1 MNGQPGFATR
11 QIHAGS
17 IVDRESRARV
27 TPIYQTSGYVFDSFD
42 DGEARFAGESP
53 LRAYSRTDN
62 PTNVVAA
69 RRIAD
74 LEGGVDGVL
83 VGSGQAA
90 IAMAVFSLASA
101 GDHLLTTKLLY
112 EGTREMLRGSLLRQ
126 GVTSTALDEHATE
139 ADWLAAVQ
147 PNTKA
152 IYTES
157 IPNPVGGVT
166 DLELLSR
173 VAKRAGVPLVVDN
186 TVATPYLCRP
196 FEFGADIIIHS
207 TSKWLAGHG
216 SVIGGA
222 IIDGGSFDW
231 AANAARFPQFTAPG
245 PHGRP
250 SAAEKFGRAAY
261 AGLLRSSTIIEYG
274 PTMPPTSSFLLLHGI
289 ETLSLRMRQHIAN
302 AHAVADALSRHPA
315 VARVHHADLASSPYR
330 ALADRYTPLGAGS
343 IVTIELHGGRPAA
356 RAFLD
361 SLELVTQMT
370 HIGDVRTLAI
380 HMASTIHGKL
390 TVEEREEVGI
400 SDSLVRISVG
410 LEDADDIIAD
420 LRQALADLPPAQSS
434 DGTSE
439 SLRSPVA
446 PVQLTRR

>member
-1 MNGQPGFATR
+1 MSTAQAGFSTR

-17 IVDRESRARV
+17 IVDAESRARV

-42 DGEARFAGESP
+42 EGAERFAGTSP

-69 RRIAD
+69 KRIAD

-90 IAMAVFSLASA
+90 IAMTVFSLASA
-101 GDHLLTTKLLY
+101 GDHLLTTQLLY

-166 DLELLSR
+166 DLDLLAR
-173 VAKRAGVPLVVDN
+173 VAKQAGVPLVVDN

-231 AANAARFPQFTAPG
+231 AANAERFPSSQLRGLTVG
-245 PHGRP
+245 P
-250 SAAEKFGRAAY
+250 
-261 AGLLRSSTIIEYG
+261 
-274 PTMPPTSSFLLLHGI
+274 
-289 ETLSLRMRQHIAN
+289 
-302 AHAVADALSRHPA
+302 ALWRNA
-315 VARVHHADLASSPYR
+315 VARHMPGCFARARSSST
-330 ALADRYTPLGAGS
+330 DRRCR
-343 IVTIELHGGRPAA
+343 RPA
-356 RAFLD
+356 R
-361 SLELVTQMT
+361 SCYCT
-370 HIGDVRTLAI
+370 
-380 HMASTIHGKL
+380 AS
-390 TVEEREEVGI
+390 RR
-400 SDSLVRISVG
+400 SACACS
-410 LEDADDIIAD
+410 
-420 LRQALADLPPAQSS
+420 
-434 DGTSE
+434 GTS
-439 SLRSPVA
+439 A
-446 PVQLTRR
+446 TRMQWRMH

>member
-1 MNGQPGFATR
+1 MSTAQAGFSTR

-17 IVDRESRARV
+17 IVDAESRARV

-42 DGEARFAGESP
+42 EGAERFAGTSP

-69 RRIAD
+69 KRIAD

-90 IAMAVFSLASA
+90 IAMTVFSLASA
-101 GDHLLTTKLLY
+101 GDHLLTTQLLY

-166 DLELLSR
+166 DLDLLAR
-173 VAKRAGVPLVVDN
+173 VAKQAGVPLVVDN

-231 AANAARFPQFTAPG
+231 AANAERFPQFTAPG

-250 SAAEKFGRAAY
+250 SAVAKCGRAAY

-289 ETLSLRMRQHIAN
+289 ETLSLRMQRHISN

-315 VARVHHADLASSPYR
+315 VAQCASRRPGR
-330 ALADRYTPLGAGS
+330 FALPRTRRPL
-343 IVTIELHGGRPAA
+343 HAA
-356 RAFLD
+356 RRRIDRDDRAARRTRSRPHLSRLARPGDPDDSHRRRADARNPYGLD
-361 SLELVTQMT
+361 HPWQAHRRRSAKRSASPTRSCASRS
-370 HIGDVRTLAI
+370 GSRT
-380 HMASTIHGKL
+380 S
-390 TVEEREEVGI
+390 
-400 SDSLVRISVG
+400 S
-410 LEDADDIIAD
+410 DIIAD
-420 LRQALADLPPAQSS
+420 LTQALA
-434 DGTSE
+434 
-439 SLRSPVA
+439 RI
-446 PVQLTRR
+446 

>member
-1 MNGQPGFATR
+1 MSRHQGFTTR
-11 QIHAGS
+11 QIHAAA
-17 IVDRESRARV
+17 IVDAESRARV

-42 DGEARFAGESP
+42 DGEARFAGTSP

-83 VGSGQAA
+83 VASGQAA
-90 IAMAVFSLASA
+90 IAMVVFSLANA
-101 GDHLLTTKLLY
+101 GDHILTTKLLY

-126 GVTSTALDEHATE
+126 GITSTALDERATE

-166 DLELLSR
+166 DLDLLGR
-173 VAKRAGVPLVVDN
+173 VAEAAGIPLVVDN

-196 FEFGADIIIHS
+196 FEFGAHIVIHS

-222 IIDGGSFDW
+222 IIDSGTFDW
-231 AANAARFPQFTAPG
+231 AAHAERFPQYSAPG
-245 PHGRP
+245 PHERP
-250 SAAEKFGRAAY
+250 SAVEKFGAAAY
-261 AGLLRSSTIIEYG
+261 AGHLRGSTIIEYG

-289 ETLSLRMRQHIAN
+289 ETLSLRMERHVEN
-302 AHAVADALSRHPA
+302 AHAVADALNRHPA
-315 VARVHHADLASSPYR
+315 VHRVHHADLPDSPYR
-330 ALADRYTPLGAGS
+330 ALAERITPGGAGS
-343 IVTIELHGGRPAA
+343 VVSIELQDRAAA
-356 RAFLD
+356 RTFLD
-361 SLELVTQMT
+361 ALELVTQMT

-380 HMASTIHGKL
+380 HLASTIHGKL
-390 TVEEREEVGI
+390 TESEREDVEIPDG
-400 SDSLVRISVG
+400 LVRISVG

-420 LRQALADLPPAQSS
+420 LTQALD
-434 DGTSE
+434 
-439 SLRSPVA
+439 
-446 PVQLTRR
+446 QL

>member
-1 MNGQPGFATR
+1 MSTAHAGFSTR

-17 IVDRESRARV
+17 IVDAESRARV

-42 DGEARFAGESP
+42 EGAERFAGTSP

-69 RRIAD
+69 KRIAD

-90 IAMAVFSLASA
+90 IAMTVFSLASA
-101 GDHLLTTKLLY
+101 GDHLLTTQLLY

-166 DLELLSR
+166 DLDLLAR
-173 VAKRAGVPLVVDN
+173 VAKQAGVPLVVDN

-231 AANAARFPQFTAPG
+231 AANADRFPQFTAAG

-250 SAAEKFGRAAY
+250 SAVEKCGRAAY
-261 AGLLRSSTIIEYG
+261 AALLRSSTVIEYG

-289 ETLSLRMRQHIAN
+289 ETLSLRMRQHIDN
-302 AHAVADALSRHPA
+302 AHAVAEALSQHPA
-315 VARVHHADLASSPYR
+315 VAQVHHADLAGSPYR
-330 ALADRYTPLGAGS
+330 ALADRFTPLGAGS
-343 IVTIELHGGRPAA
+343 IVTIELHGGRASA
-356 RAFLD
+356 RTFLD

-390 TVEEREEVGI
+390 TEAEREEVGI

-410 LEDADDIIAD
+410 LEDVSDIIAD
-420 LRQALADLPPAQSS
+420 LTQALAKTEGLA
-434 DGTSE
+434 
-439 SLRSPVA
+439 
-446 PVQLTRR
+446 